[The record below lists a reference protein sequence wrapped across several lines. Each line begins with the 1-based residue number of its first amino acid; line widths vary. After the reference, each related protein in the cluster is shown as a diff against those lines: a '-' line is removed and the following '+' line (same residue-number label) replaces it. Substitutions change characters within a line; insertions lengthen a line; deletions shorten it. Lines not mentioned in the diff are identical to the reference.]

1 MSTTQPHVVKMVI
14 VWSES
19 KPVGKRELQKR
30 QLRAELARLGA
41 RPCDSD
47 HYGVTELR
55 KALAEAKKKVKGAK
69 TELLKKELRAELA
82 DIKGAPLRDSATVT
96 QLRNAI
102 VSHKSLIRRLRKF
115 RITYVETNGAP
126 ICALRGLLR
135 NARET
140 KKRVAK
146 EAKER
151 R

>member
-1 MSTTQPHVVKMVI
+1 MSTT
-14 VWSES
+14 

-30 QLRAELARLGA
+30 QLRAELVRLGA
-41 RPCDSD
+41 RPL
-47 HYGVTELR
+47 HNAGVTELR
-55 KALAEAKKKVKGAK
+55 KALAKAKKKVKGAK

-82 DIKGAPLRDSATVT
+82 DIKGCPLGDSATVT

-102 VSHKSLIRRLRKF
+102 ASRKSLIRRLRKF
-115 RITYVETNGAP
+115 RITYVETDGMP
-126 ICALRGLLR
+126 ISVLRGLLR